1 MKDKWLD
8 DIRDKMSEFETG
20 EPDGLWAEI
29 ESRQQIYPV
38 GGRRGMWLRL
48 RPWAVAASLAA
59 VLALSCVYLFRGG
72 AEIDMSGGITVAD
85 TPAQPFAGNN
95 KEAEPESV
103 EAGNTPAH
111 PATVASM
118 KNRAPAVRAF
128 NRPLA
133 KSIARSAESGGETAE
148 EAAPVSSAVTGLNT
162 IAETAVNTETAETAA
177 KEVDEAQETKAAQ
190 ESRSR
195 SARTSAYAEPARD
208 ESDYDYIASRNS
220 RRRGARLSVGLY
232 TSGVG
237 GNNSSS
243 SSAHDYFY
251 SSVTEWNDK
260 DKDDEVPVVRSRAA
274 YEDKNLNM
282 QHHLPL
288 RFGVSVRYDIT
299 PRLGVETGLTYSRLS
314 SDVKSSG
321 ATDSYSGE
329 QVLHYIGVPVNVKYR
344 LASWKSFD
352 FYASAGV
359 MGEKCVFGELSGH
372 NSGAQSQRNTVKLHE
387 KRLQWSAN
395 ASGGVEFDIV
405 RNIGIY
411 AEPGISYYFDNGSSI
426 RNIYKD
432 RQLNFNLN
440 LGLRFSFGQ

>member
-29 ESRQQIYPV
+29 ESRQQIYPA
-38 GGRRGMWLRL
+38 GGRRRMWLRL

-59 VLALSCVYLFRGG
+59 VLALSCLYLFRGG
-72 AEIDMSGGITVAD
+72 AEIDMSGGIIVAD

-95 KEAEPESV
+95 KEVGTESV
-103 EAGNTPAH
+103 EAGNTPSL

-128 NRPLA
+128 NSHA
-133 KSIARSAESGGETAE
+133 SKSIARSAGSGGETAE
-148 EAAPVSSAVTGLNT
+148 EAAPASSAVTD
-162 IAETAVNTETAETAA
+162 VNTTAETAA
-177 KEVDEAQETKAAQ
+177 KDVEEAQETKEAQ
-190 ESRSR
+190 ESSTRR
-195 SARTSAYAEPARD
+195 SARTSASAGTACD
-208 ESDYDYIASRNS
+208 ESDYDYISPRSS
-220 RRRGARLSVGLY
+220 RRRGGRLSVGLY
-232 TSGVG
+232 TSGAG

-243 SSAHDYFY
+243 SSAHNSFY
-251 SSVTEWNDK
+251 LDATEWNDK

-274 YEDKNLNM
+274 YEDKNLDM

-321 ATDSYSGE
+321 AIDSYSGE

-359 MGEKCVFGELSGH
+359 MGEKCVSGELSGH
-372 NSGAQSQRNTVKLHE
+372 NSGSQGQRNTVKLHE

>member
-59 VLALSCVYLFRGG
+59 VLALSCLYLFRGG
-72 AEIDMSGGITVAD
+72 AEIDMSGGIIVAD

-95 KEAEPESV
+95 KEVGTESV
-103 EAGNTPAH
+103 EAGNTPSL

-118 KNRAPAVRAF
+118 KNRAPVVRAF
-128 NRPLA
+128 NSHA
-133 KSIARSAESGGETAE
+133 SKSIARSAGSGGETAE
-148 EAAPVSSAVTGLNT
+148 EAAPASSAVTD
-162 IAETAVNTETAETAA
+162 VNTTAETAA
-177 KEVDEAQETKAAQ
+177 KEVEEAQETKEAQ
-190 ESRSR
+190 ESSTRR
-195 SARTSAYAEPARD
+195 SARTSASAGTACD
-208 ESDYDYIASRNS
+208 ESDYDYISPRSS
-220 RRRGARLSVGLY
+220 RRRGGRLSVGLY
-232 TSGVG
+232 TSGAG

-274 YEDKNLNM
+274 YEDKNLDM

-321 ATDSYSGE
+321 AIDSYSGE

-359 MGEKCVFGELSGH
+359 MGEKCVSGELSGH
-372 NSGAQSQRNTVKLHE
+372 NSGSQGQRNTVKLHE

>member
-29 ESRQQIYPV
+29 ESRQQIYPA

-48 RPWAVAASLAA
+48 RPWAVAASLVA

-103 EAGNTPAH
+103 EAGNTPAL
-111 PATVASM
+111 PATVAAM
-118 KNRAPAVRAF
+118 KNNAPAVRAF
-128 NRPLA
+128 NGPVT
-133 KSIARSAESGGETAE
+133 KSIARSAGSGGETGE
-148 EAAPVSSAVTGLNT
+148 DAAPVLSAVTDLNT
-162 IAETAVNTETAETAA
+162 TSESAVTTTSETAA
-177 KEVDEAQETKAAQ
+177 KEVEEAQETKDAH
-190 ESRSR
+190 ERSSR
-195 SARTSAYAEPARD
+195 SARTSAYAESARD
-208 ESDYDYIASRNS
+208 ESDYDYIASRGS
-220 RRRGARLSVGLY
+220 RRRGGRLSVGLY
-232 TSGVG
+232 TSGGG

-243 SSAHDYFY
+243 SSAHDFFY
-251 SSVTEWNDK
+251 SGVTEWNDK
-260 DKDDEVPVVRSRAA
+260 DKEDDAPVVRSRAA
-274 YEDKNLNM
+274 YEDKNLDM

-288 RFGVSVRYDIT
+288 RFGLSVRYDIT

-359 MGEKCVFGELSGH
+359 MGEKCVSGELSGH
-372 NSGAQSQRNTVKLHE
+372 NSGSQSQRNTVKLHE

-405 RNIGIY
+405 RNVGIY

>member
-29 ESRQQIYPV
+29 ESRQQIYPA

-59 VLALSCVYLFRGG
+59 VLALSCVYLFWGG

-103 EAGNTPAH
+103 EAGNTPAL
-111 PATVASM
+111 PATVAAM
-118 KNRAPAVRAF
+118 KNNAPAVRAF
-128 NRPLA
+128 NSPVT
-133 KSIARSAESGGETAE
+133 KSIARSAGSGGETGE
-148 EAAPVSSAVTGLNT
+148 DAAPVLSAVTDLNT
-162 IAETAVNTETAETAA
+162 TSESAVTTTAETAA
-177 KEVDEAQETKAAQ
+177 KEVEEAQETKDAQ
-190 ESRSR
+190 ERSSR

-208 ESDYDYIASRNS
+208 ESDYIASRGS
-220 RRRGARLSVGLY
+220 RRRGGRLSVGLY
-232 TSGVG
+232 TSGGG

-243 SSAHDYFY
+243 SSARDFFY
-251 SSVTEWNDK
+251 SGATEWNDK
-260 DKDDEVPVVRSRAA
+260 NKEDEVPVVRSRAA
-274 YEDKNLNM
+274 YEDKNLDM

-359 MGEKCVFGELSGH
+359 MGEKCVSGELSGH
-372 NSGAQSQRNTVKLHE
+372 NSGSQSQRNTVKLHE

-405 RNIGIY
+405 RNVGIY

>member
-29 ESRQQIYPV
+29 ESRQQIYPA

-85 TPAQPFAGNN
+85 TPAKPFAGNN

-103 EAGNTPAH
+103 EAGNTPAL
-111 PATVASM
+111 PAIVAAM
-118 KNRAPAVRAF
+118 KNNAPAVRAF
-128 NRPLA
+128 NSPVA
-133 KSIARSAESGGETAE
+133 KSITRSAGSAGETGE
-148 EAAPVSSAVTGLNT
+148 DVAPVSSAVTDLNT
-162 IAETAVNTETAETAA
+162 TSESAVTTTAETAA
-177 KEVDEAQETKAAQ
+177 KEVEEAQETKEVQ

-195 SARTSAYAEPARD
+195 SARTSAYAGPARD
-208 ESDYDYIASRNS
+208 ESDYDYIASRGS
-220 RRRGARLSVGLY
+220 RRRGCRLSVGLY
-232 TSGVG
+232 TSGGG

-243 SSAHDYFY
+243 SSAHDFFY
-251 SSVTEWNDK
+251 SGATEWNDK
-260 DKDDEVPVVRSRAA
+260 NKEDEVPVVRSRAA
-274 YEDKNLNM
+274 YEDKNLDM

-321 ATDSYSGE
+321 VTDSYSGE
-329 QVLHYIGVPVNVKYR
+329 QVLHYIGVPVSVKYR

-359 MGEKCVFGELSGH
+359 MGEKCVSGELSGH
-372 NSGAQSQRNTVKLHE
+372 NSGSQSQRNTVKLHE

-405 RNIGIY
+405 RNVGIY

>member
-29 ESRQQIYPV
+29 ESRQQIYPA

-59 VLALSCVYLFRGG
+59 VLALSCLYLFRGG
-72 AEIDMSGGITVAD
+72 SEIDMSGGIIVAD
-85 TPAQPFAGNN
+85 TPAQSFAGNN
-95 KEAEPESV
+95 KEVGTESV
-103 EAGNTPAH
+103 EAGNTPSL

-128 NRPLA
+128 NSSVA
-133 KSIARSAESGGETAE
+133 KSIARSAGSGGETAE
-148 EAAPVSSAVTGLNT
+148 EAAPASSAVTDVNT
-162 IAETAVNTETAETAA
+162 TDETAVNTETAERAA
-177 KEVDEAQETKAAQ
+177 KEVEEAQE
-190 ESRSR
+190 SSMRR
-195 SARTSAYAEPARD
+195 SARTSASAGTACD
-208 ESDYDYIASRNS
+208 ESDYDYISPRSS
-220 RRRGARLSVGLY
+220 RRRGGRLSVGLY

-274 YEDKNLNM
+274 YEDKNLDM

-321 ATDSYSGE
+321 VTDSYSGE
-329 QVLHYIGVPVNVKYR
+329 QVLHYIGVPFNVKYR

-359 MGEKCVFGELSGH
+359 MGEKCVSGELSGY
-372 NSGAQSQRNTVKLHE
+372 NSGSQGQRNTVKLHE

-405 RNIGIY
+405 RNVGIY

-440 LGLRFSFGQ
+440 LGLRFSFGQRGY